1 MKIYWTIFVPFL
13 INMLDEGQVNS
24 QIHQSDN
31 EAADEEHSGMN
42 ESSIHL
48 RSIDYD
54 NNL

>member
-1 MKIYWTIFVPFL
+1 MKIYWTIFIPFL
-13 INMLDEGQVNS
+13 IDMLDEGQVNS
-24 QIHQSDN
+24 QIHQCDD
-31 EAADEEHSGMN
+31 EAADKKHSGMN